1 MDLTAQDD
9 VVAETNSPMVYITTI
24 ALSLPPGAS
33 RRMGIDYKSSVR
45 NPASPRPEQSPLPTL
60 AGFVFVAE
68 NVASHDGP
76 LSNVWAQRGAVFD
89 NLTWRTRRSFGPC
102 I

>member
-1 MDLTAQDD
+1 MADRSGWSNAAD
-9 VVAETNSPMVYITTI
+9 VIRRE
-24 ALSLPPGAS
+24 ALHALLA
-33 RRMGIDYKSSVR
+33 RRRGRERLCS
-45 NPASPRPEQSPLPTL
+45 PASSRPEQSPLPTL

-76 LSNVWAQRGAVFD
+76 LSTVCAQREGVFD
-89 NLTWRTRRSFGPC
+89 NLTWCTRRSAAPF

>member
-1 MDLTAQDD
+1 
-9 VVAETNSPMVYITTI
+9 
-24 ALSLPPGAS
+24 
-33 RRMGIDYKSSVR
+33 MGIDYKSSVR
-45 NPASPRPEQSPLPTL
+45 SNASSRPEQSPLPML

-76 LSNVWAQRGAVFD
+76 LSTVGAQREGVFD
-89 NLTWRTRRSFGPC
+89 NLTWRTRRSAGPF